1 MSNAKKIMTL
11 FVYFYKMH
19 AYLDYPEFSFLKKL
33 YIIYFIYFHLVE
45 FNQIIL
51 I

>member
-1 MSNAKKIMTL
+1 MQKKIMIL

-19 AYLDYPEFSFLKKL
+19 AYLDRPEFSFLKNW
-33 YIIYFIYFHLVE
+33 YILYFHLVE